1 MGGDKAVV
9 ELCGRALISYPLEAL
24 RGVVDQLAVIAKSS
38 TALPALPGV
47 ELWIEPDE
55 PRHPLVGIVQGLAL
69 AGGHPI
75 LACAADMPFV
85 TPELLERLAHADLT
99 GRPAAAAT
107 CQGRLHPFPG
117 LYTQAAAAPL
127 TAAIAA
133 AGDAR
138 VTEEVAALQPLTI
151 DVPQPETFLNLNAPW
166 DVLQASALLSA
177 RRSAARHTP

>member
-24 RGVVDQLAVIAKSS
+24 RGVVDQLAVIAKSN

-55 PRHPLVGIVQGLAL
+55 PRHPLVGIVQALAL

-85 TPELLERLAHADLT
+85 TPELLERLAHADLK
-99 GRPAAAAT
+99 GKPAAVAICAG
-107 CQGRLHPFPG
+107 QLQPFPG
-117 LYTQAAAAPL
+117 LYTQAAAQPI
-127 TAAIAA
+127 TAAIA

-151 DVPQPETFLNLNAPW
+151 DVPDPESFLNLNAPW

-177 RRSAARHTP
+177 RRSAARHTR